1 MILMNMN
8 ALYYKQQQQ
17 QQTEQKSNQENMIK
31 KQLPLS

>member
-1 MILMNMN
+1 MNMN
-8 ALYYKQQQQ
+8 ALYYKQQQ